1 MISFKFYFVFLFVAV
16 MSVMVS
22 VTMFVWSLLGSWLI
36 KLTFYFFTSKTFLI
50 RLRYRQ
56 MLWLWSLNGERLS
69 LLWILLFLRL
79 VAIIITIIVIA
90 AVIIVIVIV

>member
-22 VTMFVWSLLGSWLI
+22 VTMFVWSSLGSWFI
-36 KLTFYFFTSKTFLI
+36 QLTFYFFTSKTFLI
-50 RLRYRQ
+50 CLWYRQ

-79 VAIIITIIVIA
+79 VAVIITIIVIA
-90 AVIIVIVIV
+90 AIIIVIVIV